1 MFGSRATKRQRKR
14 KLTLR
19 RAFREE
25 EEKGIKR
32 KKNDANQRQ

>member
-1 MFGSRATKRQRKR
+1 MFGSRAMKRQRKR

-19 RAFREE
+19 RAFKEE

-32 KKNDANQRQ
+32 KKNDTNQRE